1 MRALVCKGYGAGE
14 NLALESRPLPEP
26 GPGEVRVRVLACG
39 ANASDWE
46 FVTGR
51 PFYAR
56 IARWFMRGRDVYG
69 SDVVGVVEALG
80 PGCGRLR
87 TGERVL
93 ADTFG
98 AFGGFAEFCVAKEAL
113 WVPVP
118 AGIPDIH
125 AAALPQ
131 SGTIALTAMKGRAT
145 PGMRV
150 LVNGG
155 GGGSGPLAIQLAAA
169 AGAEVWA
176 VDTAAKA
183 EVMRE
188 AGAVRT
194 LDFEAEDFAARVE
207 RFDLILDLY
216 GTRSMRR
223 VRRALNPGGAYLMV
237 GGPLPR
243 VLAAAFAA
251 GRAGRVAGDGRGRN
265 ALPGGGRGHLA
276 RLRPRRAG
284 RHGRTEDRRQAGDR
298 AVGSIGAGATA
309 SAPRRPRPSRPAPSP
324 ASRRGRWRGR
334 RRAGR

>member
-1 MRALVCKGYGAGE
+1 MRALVCTGFGSGE
-14 NLALESRPLPEP
+14 NLDVVARPMPEP

-56 IARWFMRGRDVYG
+56 IARWFMRGRDVFG
-69 SDVVGVVEALG
+69 SDVVGVVERLG
-80 PGCGRLR
+80 PGCTRLR

-98 AFGGFAEFCVAKEAL
+98 SFGGFAEACVAKESL

-118 AGIPDIH
+118 EGVSDVI

-131 SGTIALTAMKGRAT
+131 SGTIALSALQGRAG
-145 PGMRV
+145 PGKRV

-155 GGGSGPLAIQLAAA
+155 GGGSGPLAIQLAVS

-183 EVMRE
+183 DVMQE
-188 AGAVRT
+188 AGATRT
-194 LDFEAEDFAARVE
+194 LDFEREDFAALDT

-216 GTRSMRR
+216 GTRPMRR
-223 VRRALNPGGAYLMV
+223 VRRVLAPGGEYLLV
-237 GGPLPR
+237 GGPMRYL
-243 VLAAAFAA
+243 LAAALAMLWT
-251 GRAGRVAGDGRGRN
+251 RA
-265 ALPGGGRGHLA
+265 
-276 RLRPRRAG
+276 
-284 RHGRTEDRRQAGDR
+284 T
-298 AVGSIGAGATA
+298 
-309 SAPRRPRPSRPAPSP
+309 
-324 ASRRGRWRGR
+324 R
-334 RRAGR
+334 RRAGVLMVPQGPDALGTLLAMVGDGRLTPVVGEVTSLDCSRQALMDMGARRVAGKLVIVP